1 MEEKLQHEE
10 GLNLM
15 DIVRLLLSK
24 IKLLILVVFIGGLLG
39 GSFAIWRTYDVNYYG
54 TEVQFYVNPDKPKAS
69 SEGGSQFG
77 VYGAYGRHVMDNMV
91 KLLSSESFTEHLILE
106 TKPLPNVKDVSK
118 GQSWKKS
125 VVGGEKDITADLNAL
140 IEEAKTAIE
149 VDLPQAYKD
158 AKDYQKIEEDTLTA
172 LQNTWA
178 STIPT
183 LDLPFA
189 LSPSY
194 FTFSDYLYS
203 VLEEFIPDNSQ
214 LKQDYAAYTLAK
226 EEAAK
231 KSEAAIAMEHITEEK
246 TEKALEMWRTT
257 TEYKRDLA
265 KYSGQISYSYLGESD
280 NADDANNLA
289 RSFIYVKISVLN
301 DDSFAKTLHQKVIK
315 VVPSYVEQH
324 MAIPDGY
331 EGTNCQRITRSDE
344 IHLTN
349 LHYTTNQAIKFGLLF
364 AVAAAVV
371 TCVVIIINDRSDKR
385 LRDQETITRLFN
397 VPVLGI
403 VPTIDDLAEQSNLK
417 KKTAYVH
424 PILKEKSETPIVEET
439 EEIAVTAP
447 VESEPEAVE
456 QNQANEATTTPA
468 PKKRRDTSNSP
479 SNKKKRAQK
488 SNSEVK

>member
-39 GSFAIWRTYDVNYYG
+39 GSFAIWRTYEVNYYG

-91 KLLSSESFTEHLILE
+91 KLLSSESFTEHLILD
-106 TKPLPNVKDVSK
+106 TKPLPAAKDTSQ
-118 GQSWKKS
+118 GQSWK
-125 VVGGEKDITADLNAL
+125 VPTRTGEKDITADLNNL
-140 IEEAKTAIE
+140 IEDAKKAIE
-149 VDLPQAYKD
+149 VDAPAAFEEAKKYQKD
-158 AKDYQKIEEDTLTA
+158 AEDKLVI

-214 LKQDYAAYTLAK
+214 LRQDYAAYTSAK

-231 KSEAAIAMEHITEEK
+231 KSEEAIAMERITEEK
-246 TEKALEMWRTT
+246 TEKALELWRTT
-257 TEYKRDLA
+257 TEYRKDLA

-301 DDSFAKTLHQKVIK
+301 DEYFAMKLHQKVIK
-315 VVPSYVEQH
+315 VVPSYVEEH

-349 LHYTTNQAIKFGLLF
+349 LHYTTNQAIKFGFLF
-364 AVAAAVV
+364 AVVAAVV
-371 TCVVIIINDRSDKR
+371 ACVVIIINDRSDKR

-403 VPTIDDLAEQSNLK
+403 VPTIDDLAEQSSLK

-424 PILKEKSETPIVEET
+424 PSLKAKPEAPAIKEVKEIAVAATVETEPETVEET
-439 EEIAVTAP
+439 K
-447 VESEPEAVE
+447 
-456 QNQANEATTTPA
+456 ANEVTTTPA
-468 PKKRRDTSNSP
+468 PRKRRDTSNSP